1 LHNGLLLNVALDF
14 HGLTADEYYLR
25 GGLLLDGFVDEVSLV
40 VQVKKFSGVRRLV
53 AIAVIVVIVGLI
65 VLLEMKRGARRLKI
79 VLTVAVTWLVILH
92 DGD

>member
-25 GGLLLDGFVDEVSLV
+25 GGLVDGFLDEVSLV
-40 VQVKKFSGVRRLV
+40 VQVKKFADGSLV
-53 AIAVIVVIVGLI
+53 VVVVVVGLI

-79 VLTVAVTWLVILH
+79 VLGVAVTWLVILH
-92 DGD
+92 GD